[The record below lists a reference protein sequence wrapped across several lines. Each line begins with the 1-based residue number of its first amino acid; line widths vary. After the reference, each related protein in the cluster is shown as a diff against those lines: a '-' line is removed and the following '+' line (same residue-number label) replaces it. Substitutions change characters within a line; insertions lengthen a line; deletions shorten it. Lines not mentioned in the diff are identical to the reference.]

1 MTLAAGSKLGPY
13 EILGQIGAGGMGEVY
28 RAKDPRLGREVAIKV
43 LPASFS
49 QDADRLRRFEQ
60 EARAA
65 GVLNHP
71 NITAVYDIGSHD
83 DAPYVVQ
90 ELLEGETLR
99 AVLAGGRL
107 SPRRTIDYAIQI
119 SHGLAAAHE
128 KGIVHRDL
136 KPENLFVTKDGRV
149 KILDFG
155 LAKLTQIGEGSGP
168 QTNLPT
174 ATAGTEPGVVM
185 GTLGYMSPEQVRGRP
200 ADARSDIFSFGAI
213 LYEMLSGKRAFHGDS
228 AADTMSAILREDPP
242 DLSVTNQSI
251 SPGLERIVRHCL
263 EKNPEQRF
271 HSAHDL
277 AFDLEALSGTSAQT
291 AVQSVGSAR
300 GRRPAL
306 LALFGALAVAAAFAA
321 GHFLWKG
328 EAISHP
334 SFQRITFR
342 RGNIGNARFAPDG
355 KSVVYGA
362 SWEGKPIE
370 IYTVRP
376 GSPETTSI
384 GYKNAALFSVS
395 STGELA
401 LSLRDSFLSG
411 SSGIGTLARA
421 PLGGGVPREILKFVE
436 WADWAPDG
444 KEVVIT
450 RFADS
455 NNRLEYPIGKVLYKS
470 PKGVFSPR
478 FSPRGDRIAFLE
490 RGGNGATLWVTDL
503 AGKAV
508 KRAEGLHGISIAW
521 APSGDEIWAEDR
533 SGQGDD
539 RILAVEPS
547 GKTRVLARAP
557 GRLIPYDIAADGR
570 ALVEHAIGRRSV
582 MALAPGESKQRDLS
596 WFDGT
601 NPIGISADGRTVLL
615 LENGDTAAAQTP
627 FYLRKTDG
635 SPAVKLGEGDARDL
649 SPDGKWVLLRSDD
662 GTGLSLVPTG
672 PGDAVK
678 LQTPGVERI
687 DNAIF
692 LDDGRAVAL
701 FARESGK
708 GQQGASYLL
717 EIPAGKPRK
726 IANGYGLVGK
736 AVSPDGRWI
745 VGLGEGWKDD
755 LALMPV
761 GGGET
766 KSIPNT
772 NTVDPIRWSAD
783 GKAILAAELGSL
795 PVRVVRVDVATG
807 RRELWKELG
816 PADLSGVIQATGIQI
831 TPDEKAYIYGY
842 SSSVTS
848 DLYIVTGLK

>member
-1 MTLAAGSKLGPY
+1 
-13 EILGQIGAGGMGEVY
+13 
-28 RAKDPRLGREVAIKV
+28 
-43 LPASFS
+43 
-49 QDADRLRRFEQ
+49 
-60 EARAA
+60 
-65 GVLNHP
+65 
-71 NITAVYDIGSHD
+71 
-83 DAPYVVQ
+83 
-90 ELLEGETLR
+90 
-99 AVLAGGRL
+99 
-107 SPRRTIDYAIQI
+107 
-119 SHGLAAAHE
+119 
-128 KGIVHRDL
+128 
-136 KPENLFVTKDGRV
+136 LFVTKDGRV

-213 LYEMLSGKRAFHGDS
+213 LYEMLSGNRAFHGDS
-228 AADTMSAILREDPP
+228 AADTMSAILKEDPP

-291 AVQSVGSAR
+291 AVQSVGMAR
-300 GRRPAL
+300 VPRPAL
-306 LALFGALAVAAAFAA
+306 LALAGALAVAAAFAA

-328 EAISHP
+328 EALSHP

-342 RGNIGNARFAPDG
+342 RGNISNARFAPDG

-376 GSPETTSI
+376 GSPETTTL
-384 GYKNAALFSVS
+384 GYKNAALFGVS
-395 STGELA
+395 SSGELA
-401 LSLRDSFLSG
+401 LSLRESFLSG
-411 SSGIGTLARA
+411 SSGIGTLAKA

-444 KEVVIT
+444 KELAIT

-455 NNRLEYPIGKVLYKS
+455 NNRLEYPIGNVLFKS
-470 PKGVFSPR
+470 PKGVFAPR

-490 RGGNGATLWVTDL
+490 REAGGSTLWVTDL

-508 KRAEGLHGISIAW
+508 KRAEGLHGISFAW
-521 APSGDEIWAEDR
+521 APAGDDIWMEDR
-533 SGQGDD
+533 SDQGDD
-539 RILAVEPS
+539 RIVAVAPS

-557 GRLIPYDIAADGR
+557 GRLIPYDVAPDGR
-570 ALVEHAIGRRSV
+570 VLLEHTIGRRSV
-582 MALAPGESKQRDLS
+582 MGLAPGETIQRDLS

-601 NPIGISADGRTVLL
+601 NPAGISADGRTALL
-615 LENGDTAAAQTP
+615 LESGTAAGALTP
-627 FYLRKTDG
+627 FYLRRTDG
-635 SPAVKLGEGDARDL
+635 SPAVKLGEGNAQDL
-649 SPDGKWVLLRSDD
+649 SPDAKWVLVRADD
-662 GTGLSLVPTG
+662 GAGLTLVPTG
-672 PGDAVK
+672 PGDSVK
-678 LQTPGVERI
+678 LQLPGIEHVS
-687 DNAIF
+687 NAVF
-692 LDDGRAVAL
+692 LDDGRALLL
-701 FARESGK
+701 FARESRK
-708 GQQGASYLL
+708 GQSGAFYIQD
-717 EIPAGKPRK
+717 IPAGKPRR
-726 IANGYGLVGK
+726 IAKGYGLVGK
-736 AVSPDGRWI
+736 AVSPDGKWI
-745 VGLGEGWKDD
+745 VGLGEGWNDD
-755 LALMPV
+755 LVLIPV
-761 GGGET
+761 EGGDL

-772 NTVDPIRWSAD
+772 NTIDPLRWSAD
-783 GKAILAAELGSL
+783 GKALLAAELGSL

-807 RRELWKELG
+807 RREPWKDLG
-816 PADLSGVIQATGIQI
+816 PADLSGVIQSTGIHI

-848 DLYIVTGLK
+848 DLYIATGLR